1 MQPVSGA
8 ERQASEQAGLQVL
21 PCLAERVLWICAIRR
36 MLSLTRAGPAKFSL
50 YSKIRSWRLEG
61 AAQLEPCCHI
71 ESFRFTWHRF
81 AGASAFCKE
90 DDSVDG
96 FPLDDPGF
104 EINLVRMTLQKI
116 HSEHTVV

>member
-1 MQPVSGA
+1 MLPVSGA

-21 PCLAERVLWICAIRR
+21 PAWQKGSCGYAQYGGCQPDPN
-36 MLSLTRAGPAKFSL
+36 RARNVFL
-50 YSKIRSWRLEG
+50 CSKIRSWRLEG

-116 HSEHTVV
+116 HAEHTVV